1 MKNNV
6 FRLKAL
12 VLILALPL
20 LLAQSVFAQM
30 PCTVSL
36 ISSAN
41 PTNPLSYSFTAN
53 LNGSGPQCNDS
64 LAQFSWNYGDGGQG
78 SGLYTTH
85 TYNAPGA
92 YMVCLTANFSG
103 MTLVQ
108 CDTILVGNV
117 GPNCEGL
124 LNFDYIQVQGTA
136 NTYVFDNY
144 TPLTG
149 NNCFSSNTV
158 FLWTFGIAAIP
169 PVYTVG
175 AASVTQTFSGTG
187 PFTVCLS
194 TMTPSG
200 DTVTLC
206 KTVVAPQPSLN
217 LMGMVKA
224 NGQCLNSTVL
234 VELYGLS
241 DNTYQSQTL
250 NGMADSCFYWFNV
263 QNPLG
268 VPAKQYI
275 IRATPTTGDDYMA
288 TYFGDVLFWENA
300 TILQP
305 TQNNFNLD
313 INLIPNFAAT
323 ATGPGTVSG
332 TISGNGTVVN
342 TTFNNLNLST
352 PFNVSASRV
361 IILNAQGQPVGFALV
376 NSDGTFSYPDLP
388 VGNYQLRVDNPRIP
402 SVVIPFSINASTT
415 GAVINLVANGTGI
428 VSVTR
433 NGQHIQAEEVQVYP
447 NPASDV
453 LNFSGNTGMIKVL
466 DATGRQ
472 VLRSENSTT
481 LNISAL
487 KAGVYT
493 VETTDAQQRPL
504 RTRFIKK

>member
-12 VLILALPL
+12 LILLALPF
-20 LLAQSVFAQM
+20 AFAGSVFAQLN
-30 PCTVSL
+30 CNVSI
-36 ISSAN
+36 ISSPSAVN
-41 PTNPLSYSFTAN
+41 PNQISFTAN
-53 LNGSGPQCNDS
+53 LNGPGPECNDS
-64 LAQFSWNYGDGGQG
+64 LAQFTWNFGDGGQG
-78 SGLYTTH
+78 QGRFTTH
-85 TYNAPGA
+85 TYNGQGMYQVCVTA
-92 YMVCLTANFSG
+92 YFSG
-103 MTLVQ
+103 ITRTT
-108 CDTILVGNV
+108 CDTIQVGNV
-117 GPNCEGL
+117 TPNCNGL
-124 LNFDYIQVQGTA
+124 LAFDYNQVQGTA

-149 NNCFSSNTV
+149 NNCFVSNTV

-175 AASVTQTFSGTG
+175 AASVTQTFSGPG

-194 TMTPSG
+194 AFVPFG
-200 DTVTLC
+200 DTVTVC
-206 KTVVAPQPSLN
+206 KTVVAPQPSIN

-224 NGQCLNSTVL
+224 NGQCYNSTLL

-250 NGMADSCFYWFNV
+250 NGIADSCYYWFNV
-263 QNPLG
+263 QNALG
-268 VPAKQYI
+268 APAKQYI

-313 INLIPNFAAT
+313 INLISNFAAG

-361 IILNAQGQPVGFALV
+361 IILNAQGQPVGFAFV

-388 VGNYQLRVDNPRIP
+388 VGSYQLRVDNPRIP
-402 SVVIPFSINASTT
+402 SVTIPFSINASTT
-415 GAVINLVANGTGI
+415 GAVINLVANGGGI
-428 VSVTR
+428 VSVTA
-433 NGQHIQAEEVQVYP
+433 NGKQVKVQDLGVYP
-447 NPASDV
+447 NPATDV
-453 LNFSGNTGMIKVL
+453 LHFSGNSGLIKVL
-466 DATGRQ
+466 DGTGRQ
-472 VLRSENSTT
+472 VLRSENATT
-481 LNISAL
+481 LDISQL
-487 KAGVYT
+487 KSGIYT
-493 VETTDAQQRPL
+493 IETTDANQLPL